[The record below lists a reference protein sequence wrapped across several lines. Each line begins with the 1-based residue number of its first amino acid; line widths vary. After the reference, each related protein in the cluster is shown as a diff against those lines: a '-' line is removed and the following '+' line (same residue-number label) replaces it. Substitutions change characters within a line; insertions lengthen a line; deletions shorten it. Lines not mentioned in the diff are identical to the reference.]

1 GTDRIVDPLDLEPGC
16 KGGGRRRAHG
26 LGHGEGP
33 DALRALFLGNCGR
46 FDDDPGRWAAGP
58 HDDPGAFVRN
68 LIWLEPRILD
78 RLIHRNMVPC
88 GAAAMESHRPTI
100 DQRFDVNVRRAMHL
114 AAEADFGIF
123 LCPDDSGTAFAQR
136 RKHFLDIV
144 PDGGH
149 DPHSG
154 YRYSS
159 HANSF
164 PPSGGILPEQ
174 AYPQIACLV
183 YGFSVSLQPS
193 VADPQHQPAPHDALE
208 IDAIFD

>member
-1 GTDRIVDPLDLEPGC
+1 
-16 KGGGRRRAHG
+16 
-26 LGHGEGP
+26 
-33 DALRALFLGNCGR
+33 
-46 FDDDPGRWAAGP
+46 
-58 HDDPGAFVRN
+58 
-68 LIWLEPRILD
+68 
-78 RLIHRNMVPC
+78 
-88 GAAAMESHRPTI
+88 
-100 DQRFDVNVRRAMHL
+100 L

-208 IDAIFD
+208 IDAIFDQPSFWRDHAGELDFARGDRPALAWLAKPAKKEPRHLPQRIEAEATGHDRIADEVAGKEPEVRMDIELGPDEALTELPALFAHLGYPVEHQHGRRRKLRIAGAE